1 MSEAARKLQCT
12 QPAISQHIARLEKE
26 FQVLLF
32 ERSKKGI
39 VLTEQGQFLLQRIE
53 EALEALDSAKR
64 DLTSWNS
71 SLSGELR
78 ISTGGTTVKHLMKE
92 SVKNFQK
99 LYPTVSLNFH
109 SAPRTE
115 SCLNALKEQS
125 VDLAFVTLRREN
137 LGVESRPV
145 AQLQWCLGFPKTDP
159 FFQKKSSILLKDLEG
174 KKIIGLPRTTDS
186 FKYLEEALTRRGV
199 AFNCKTWV
207 DDWEMASFFAELG
220 LGYAI
225 LPAIFTTSN
234 PSIHNIPILDL
245 EPLSVGWIAR
255 KFKFL
260 NEPAKFFM
268 DLVDQ
273 EIRDLSQKLPG
284 FSVLR

>member
-1 MSEAARKLQCT
+1 
-12 QPAISQHIARLEKE
+12 
-26 FQVLLF
+26 
-32 ERSKKGI
+32 
-39 VLTEQGQFLLQRIE
+39 
-53 EALEALDSAKR
+53 
-64 DLTSWNS
+64 
-71 SLSGELR
+71 
-78 ISTGGTTVKHLMKE
+78 
-92 SVKNFQK
+92 
-99 LYPTVSLNFH
+99 
-109 SAPRTE
+109 
-115 SCLNALKEQS
+115 
-125 VDLAFVTLRREN
+125 
-137 LGVESRPV
+137 
-145 AQLQWCLGFPKTDP
+145 
-159 FFQKKSSILLKDLEG
+159 
-174 KKIIGLPRTTDS
+174 
-186 FKYLEEALTRRGV
+186 
-199 AFNCKTWV
+199 
-207 DDWEMASFFAELG
+207 ELG